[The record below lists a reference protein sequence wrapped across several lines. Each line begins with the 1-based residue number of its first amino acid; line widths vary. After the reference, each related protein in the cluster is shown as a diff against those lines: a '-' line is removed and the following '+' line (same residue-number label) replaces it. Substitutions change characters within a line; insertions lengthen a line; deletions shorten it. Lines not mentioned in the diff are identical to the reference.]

1 MCVCVCVCV
10 YLCVCVYTC
19 WSVCVCVSATSGG
32 GRVLGLQ
39 SFLEAAEQQAV
50 PSVLLVLAAV
60 ELPLHLEAPVH
71 HEPRVE
77 NREAV
82 ASDVQ
87 LTGLKERTE
96 ERAEEMDEEGPGCEG
111 VYEPCVCV
119 RPSTCV
125 GVCRSVCVCVLLIL
139 GSVLVMCVCY

>member
-87 LTGLKERTE
+87 LTGLKERTRKE
-96 ERAEEMDEEGPGCEG
+96 SERWMKAVMGGKVTTLLTTGDT
-111 VYEPCVCV
+111 
-119 RPSTCV
+119 PSPHPTYHESAQPPDH
-125 GVCRSVCVCVLLIL
+125 R
-139 GSVLVMCVCY
+139 